1 MEEPRFDKAYQ
12 VYRQSLL
19 GQYQLYYL
27 NVGNRVGLE
36 RRRPHST
43 TPTTPSVP
51 APSAR
56 KHTSPR
62 ETTSTHTTVGIVCTA
77 SRIPALSATRRS
89 SLHFRRKQ
97 SFSLRRS
104 RASFHRGFRARFSRR
119 GVGGGNRGILRR
131 AGRRAKPRAFLPA
144 SLLVAHSTDYPRE

>member
-62 ETTSTHTTVGIVCTA
+62 ETTSTHTTVGIVCTC
-77 SRIPALSATRRS
+77 L
-89 SLHFRRKQ
+89 
-97 SFSLRRS
+97 
-104 RASFHRGFRARFSRR
+104 
-119 GVGGGNRGILRR
+119 
-131 AGRRAKPRAFLPA
+131 
-144 SLLVAHSTDYPRE
+144 

>member
-27 NVGNRVGLE
+27 NVGNGVGLE

-43 TPTTPSVP
+43 TPTIRSVP

-56 KHTSPR
+56 KRTSPR
-62 ETTSTHTTVGIVCTA
+62 ETTSTHTIVATVCTA
-77 SRIPALSATRRS
+77 SRIAALFATQRS
-89 SLHFRRKQ
+89 SLH
-97 SFSLRRS
+97 LRRQ
-104 RASFHRGFRARFSRR
+104 
-119 GVGGGNRGILRR
+119 
-131 AGRRAKPRAFLPA
+131 
-144 SLLVAHSTDYPRE
+144 